1 MPESLGARLR
11 QRRESQQ
18 ISLSTIADVTKIKLS
33 LLEGL
38 ERDDISH
45 WPAGIFRRAY
55 IRSYA
60 RAIHVDPDTLV
71 REFLDVHPDPPELIA
86 PDGTAQMPDS
96 GGAHGGSP
104 ASLRSLVGAA
114 IGSLSRFSRKPP
126 AEYDRVEEP
135 PVIQHAFVVPAEP
148 PDVDFGAV
156 AKLSVEFAKVESADD
171 LKPLLVEAAKVL
183 DATGVIVWMWDARAA
198 ALRPALACGYPDKV
212 LAQVP
217 AVRRDADNATAAA
230 YRLAETCAILGTE
243 DASGALAVPLLTSGG
258 CAGVLAIELQNG
270 REQSEQVRSA
280 ATIFAALLAQLTGP
294 SRQAQAPRDAEM
306 AVRTS

>member
-11 QRRESQQ
+11 QRREAQQ
-18 ISLSTIADVTKIKLS
+18 IPLSTIADVTKIKLS

-60 RAIHVDPDTLV
+60 RAIHLDPDTVV
-71 REFLDVHPDPPELIA
+71 REFLEVHPDPPELIA
-86 PDGTAQMPDS
+86 PDGTAQMPES
-96 GGAHGGSP
+96 GGGSP

-114 IGSLSRFSRKPP
+114 IDSLSRLSRKGP
-126 AEYDRVEEP
+126 AENS
-135 PVIQHAFVVPAEP
+135 PVAVPAVVQHAFVAEAQSP
-148 PDVDFGAV
+148 EVDFGAV
-156 AKLSVEFAKVESADD
+156 AKLSSEFARVESADD
-171 LKPLLVEAAKVL
+171 LKPLLVEAARVL

-198 ALRPALACGYPDKV
+198 ALRPALACGYPEKV

-230 YRLAETCAILGTE
+230 YRLAETCAINGTDE
-243 DASGALAVPLLTSGG
+243 YSGALAVPLLTSGG
-258 CAGVLAIELQNG
+258 CAGVLAIELQHG

-294 SRQAQAPRDAEM
+294 ARPAQAPRAADM